1 MQGKGPGEAELR
13 SESVRE
19 GGWMGDSGA
28 EQGPGERVQ
37 GKTGGSSVVLF
48 VYWDK
53 CTSNKLNVPYFY

>member
-37 GKTGGSSVVLF
+37 GKTGEGSVVLF
-48 VYWDK
+48 VY
-53 CTSNKLNVPYFY
+53 